1 MDCQSEEQPA
11 EIGEPDKAQND
22 ADDEN
27 GGALRANRRLRL
39 LHHHGAGFR
48 IPDLCRLWNPCSE
61 GACSRAKA
69 IAVRA
74 GSVYAREKH
83 VQPSRNA
90 VFAAVRACRC
100 AEIRWE
106 WRRLCAAEFPDR
118 DAELPGLVSEI
129 RGDAGAGEDDDA
141 DRQHVEDL
149 IVAFER
155 CSFVVAG
162 PVGRESGQ
170 WNLAVVGPAGG
181 DALGASGRP
190 AVEKHHV
197 VVLGVNLVS
206 ATGGRELLSRRP
218 DPSRSWRRP
227 LPLEGGAEEPRQ
239 ES

>member
-22 ADDEN
+22 ADDDH

-61 GACSRAKA
+61 GACSRARA

-149 IVAFER
+149 IVALER
-155 CSFVVAG
+155 CSFIVAG
-162 PVGRESGQ
+162 PVGLECDL

-181 DALGASGRP
+181 DAL
-190 AVEKHHV
+190 
-197 VVLGVNLVS
+197 
-206 ATGGRELLSRRP
+206 
-218 DPSRSWRRP
+218 
-227 LPLEGGAEEPRQ
+227 
-239 ES
+239 

>member
-22 ADDEN
+22 ADDDH

-61 GACSRAKA
+61 GACSRARA

-106 WRRLCAAEFPDR
+106 
-118 DAELPGLVSEI
+118 
-129 RGDAGAGEDDDA
+129 
-141 DRQHVEDL
+141 
-149 IVAFER
+149 
-155 CSFVVAG
+155 
-162 PVGRESGQ
+162 
-170 WNLAVVGPAGG
+170 
-181 DALGASGRP
+181 
-190 AVEKHHV
+190 
-197 VVLGVNLVS
+197 
-206 ATGGRELLSRRP
+206 LLSRPP

-227 LPLEGGAEEPRQ
+227 LPLEGAAEEPTSGKARKLKVGCA
-239 ES
+239 EEPDCGSIGVRSPVA